1 MAQRQ
6 TNCKHMYH
14 TTSY

>member
-6 TNCKHMYH
+6 TV
-14 TTSY
+14 

>member
-6 TNCKHMYH
+6 TVNRR
-14 TTSY
+14 S